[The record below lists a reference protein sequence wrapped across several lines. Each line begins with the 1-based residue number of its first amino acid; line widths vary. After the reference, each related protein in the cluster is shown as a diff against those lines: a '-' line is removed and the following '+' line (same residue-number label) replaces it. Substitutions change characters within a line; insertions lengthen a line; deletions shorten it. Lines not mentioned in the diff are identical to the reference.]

1 MSRDVAASPAAS
13 HAFATVGG
21 PWYRAADCRK
31 ASSGWGMAGD
41 EMRSTIPLDDLV
53 LNRGPEVH
61 DIGHDISPDITTELG
76 LDH

>member
-1 MSRDVAASPAAS
+1 
-13 HAFATVGG
+13 
-21 PWYRAADCRK
+21 
-31 ASSGWGMAGD
+31 
-41 EMRSTIPLDDLV
+41 MRSTIPLDDLV